1 MKTLILYKTKY
12 GSTKE
17 YAQWFNEDFGAQEL
31 LNLKD
36 FHKAKLDD
44 FDPIVIFS
52 SVYVGQIGAGGFLK
66 KHWEQLKD
74 KKIVLLSVGA
84 MPADTTESQKSYE
97 LLPQSIREKLFH
109 YEKLPGKL
117 DLNKMNFLDRF
128 IIKKMGGENLN
139 LMDRKLLKPIVE
151 KLQQS

>member
-17 YAQWFNEDFGAQEL
+17 YAQWFSEDSGARDMLSLKEFHQANLEDF
-31 LNLKD
+31 D
-36 FHKAKLDD
+36 H
-44 FDPIVIFS
+44 IVIFS
-52 SVYVGQIGAGGFLK
+52 SVYVGQISAGSFLK

-84 MPADTTESQKSYE
+84 MPADATESQKSYE
-97 LLPQSIREKLFH
+97 VLPQAIREHLFY

-128 IIKKMGGENLN
+128 IIKKLGGEQLN
-139 LMDRKLLKPIVE
+139 LMDRSLLKPIVE
-151 KLQQS
+151 KLQQG